1 MLSSASIIP
10 TALAVI
16 VLIVVLCM
24 LFFYTRI
31 FQGVVETA
39 NVQTKLEYWKNIIQ
53 ICSGAAVA
61 LGILISGVVV
71 KLQADQFLDRQR
83 LEARQANNRQ
93 FHDSAEQLLKSDL
106 SSTEA
111 SLVAFRD
118 LLSADNG
125 YLSSI
130 EVVLRATL
138 VDLSENSSAG
148 NSSRAARVRRIVE
161 EYLNLFAE
169 SCDPKSAKRPN
180 LSVLKFNQ
188 FDGRELSASNANFA
202 NSTLLDADFSKARL
216 NCADFS
222 TTMLDKAN
230 FNDASLR
237 DARFVRARLSEA
249 SFVAANLEGAD
260 LAGAS
265 LHAAN
270 LAGANMLCANIRGAN
285 LSIADVDVYT
295 LAEADFDAATEL
307 PKIITREQIQQERQ
321 RRHIHLTC
329 RR

>member
-1 MLSSASIIP
+1 MPSSASIIP
-10 TALAVI
+10 TALALTA
-16 VLIVVLCM
+16 VLVVGLI
-24 LFFYTRI
+24 LFFYIRT
-31 FQGVVETA
+31 FQSILETA
-39 NVQTKLEYWKNIIQ
+39 NAQTKLEFWKHIIQ
-53 ICSGAAVA
+53 ICAGAAVA
-61 LGILISGVVV
+61 LGILVSGVAV
-71 KLQADQFLDRQR
+71 KLQADQFLDRQK
-83 LEARQANNRQ
+83 LEARHANNRQ

-118 LLSADNG
+118 LLSADDG

-130 EVVLRATL
+130 ELVLRATL

-148 NSSRAARVRRIVE
+148 SSSRAARVRRIVE
-161 EYLNLFAE
+161 EYLNLFVE
-169 SCDPKSAKRPN
+169 ICNPKSAKRPN

-202 NSTLLDADFSKARL
+202 NSTLLDANFSKARL

-222 TTMLDKAN
+222 TAILDKVN

-295 LAEADFDAATEL
+295 LAESDFDAATEL
-307 PKIITREQIQQERQ
+307 PKIITREQIQRERE
-321 RRHIHLTC
+321 RRHLRLTC